1 MTFVIPMAGEGSRFT
16 HEGYTLPKYMIEVH
30 GKTLFEYSLESLP
43 IEIADKLIF
52 ICLKKH
58 ELNFNISKFINEK
71 IDHPSVEI
79 IFLDKITR
87 GQAETVY
94 MVKDKIDYDDELL
107 IYNIDTYFK
116 SSTLKHILLNAQQKK
131 DGILGTF
138 IDQSDD
144 EKWSFA
150 QINSQAIVTKTTEKD
165 KISNFAL
172 TGLYHFT
179 KASDFLN
186 ISKKWIEEG
195 KTVRDEFYIAPMY
208 NDLISNGKQFVLDE
222 VDEFIPL
229 GTPSEV
235 KQFESNN

>member
-1 MTFVIPMAGEGSRFT
+1 MIFVIPMAGHGSRFIK
-16 HEGYTLPKYMIEVH
+16 EGYTLPKYMIETH

-43 IEIADKLIF
+43 IEIANKLIF

-58 ELNFNISKFINEK
+58 ESDFNISQFINKK
-71 IDHPSVEI
+71 IDHPAIEI
-79 IFLDKITR
+79 IFLDKVTR

-94 MVKDKIDYDDELL
+94 MVKDQINYDDELL

-116 SSTLKHILLNAQQKK
+116 SSTLKSILLDTNQKK
-131 DGILGTF
+131 DGVLGTF
-138 IDQSDD
+138 IDQSND

-150 QINSQAIVTKTTEKD
+150 QVDARGIVTKTTEKE
-165 KISNFAL
+165 KISNYAL

-179 KASDFLN
+179 KARDFLN
-186 ISKKWIEEG
+186 IAKKWIEEE

-208 NDLISNGKQFVLDE
+208 NDLILKGEQFVLDE

-229 GTPSEV
+229 GTPAEV
-235 KQFESNN
+235 KQFESSN